1 VRRGDIIRW
10 PDQTQ
15 AWGVVFAA
23 CARRHGRTPAWVC
36 GRDLSDLPLD
46 QLVADFESRDAVA
59 GFASVRSSQSFHL
72 VSADDHGLVTRIAP
86 MSGDG
91 VLINGGFFTFR
102 PQIFDYI
109 REGEE
114 LVEEPF
120 QRLMSE
126 RKLIAYRHLGFWQ
139 AMDTFKDKITLDRME
154 ARGDCPW
161 MLWRTS
167 PA

>member
-1 VRRGDIIRW
+1 
-10 PDQTQ
+10 
-15 AWGVVFAA
+15 
-23 CARRHGRTPAWVC
+23 
-36 GRDLSDLPLD
+36 
-46 QLVADFESRDAVA
+46 
-59 GFASVRSSQSFHL
+59 
-72 VSADDHGLVTRIAP
+72 
-86 MSGDG
+86 
-91 VLINGGFFTFR
+91 LINGGFFTFR
-102 PQIFDYI
+102 PQIFDYM

-114 LVEEPF
+114 LVEAPF

-126 RKLIAYRHLGFWQ
+126 RKLVAYRHLGFWQ